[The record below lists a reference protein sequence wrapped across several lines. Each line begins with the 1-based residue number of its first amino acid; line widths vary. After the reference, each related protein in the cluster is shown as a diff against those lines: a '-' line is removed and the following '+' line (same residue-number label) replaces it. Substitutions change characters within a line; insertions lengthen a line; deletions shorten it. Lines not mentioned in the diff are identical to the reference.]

1 MFEIAPQPRGQPLL
15 VALGQFE
22 RGAAGPALAAAV
34 LVVFAAEPA
43 EHFARGNAAFE
54 LLKVGLAGRAGPGEV
69 EVGINNPIA
78 ARGGGARWS
87 RR

>member
-54 LLKVGLAGRAGPGEV
+54 LQ
-69 EVGINNPIA
+69 NNIFY
-78 ARGGGARWS
+78 RNRYS
-87 RR
+87 KQSIISKSIRR